1 MEYAFA
7 TNLYQHS
14 YADSFIL
21 TPEENAKTHEHEHD
35 NMHKFRALG
44 VHGFKRNMQPRNP
57 L

>member
-21 TPEENAKTHEHEHD
+21 TPEENAKTHEHD